1 MMTTASPNAAA
12 TVSTTA
18 MSTAAATNRAS
29 ETTGSDSLLDDN
41 THSRP
46 TKRTRFQ
53 RDGTI
58 QSQGVSSCE
67 QHLPASPLT
76 NSQPFPSGSRA
87 NQSKAF
93 VIPLRIS
100 IPTLPL
106 QTPATSPISLKRMTT
121 DVMPNQRKRA
131 REDIEAA
138 VLQLSAM
145 TVSSHIATPVVATI
159 TRSTSTTT
167 LPPEPPDIESVTHE
181 LLALDL

>member
-12 TVSTTA
+12 TVTTTA
-18 MSTAAATNRAS
+18 MSTAATNRAL
-29 ETTGSDSLLDDN
+29 ETTGSDSLGDDN
-41 THSRP
+41 THTRP

-58 QSQGVSSCE
+58 QSQGESSCE
-67 QHLPASPLT
+67 QQLPASPLT

-93 VIPLRIS
+93 AIPLRIS
-100 IPTLPL
+100 IPTRPL

-131 REDIEAA
+131 RDDIEAA

-145 TVSSHIATPVVATI
+145 TVSSHIAPPVLAPI

-167 LPPEPPDIESVTHE
+167 LPPEQPDVESVTHE